1 MADGGNLIKS
11 EQISKLINAV
21 QSYAHDIQQAGVV
34 LSQASELCRQECSSD
49 DLSVAY
55 TNTLDA
61 LLNDLASG
69 VFPKLEELIDG
80 LIEEKKRLDEVTR
93 T

>member
-1 MADGGNLIKS
+1 MADGGDLIKS
-11 EQISKLINAV
+11 EQISRLINAV

-34 LSQASELCRQECSSD
+34 LSQASELCRQECNSD